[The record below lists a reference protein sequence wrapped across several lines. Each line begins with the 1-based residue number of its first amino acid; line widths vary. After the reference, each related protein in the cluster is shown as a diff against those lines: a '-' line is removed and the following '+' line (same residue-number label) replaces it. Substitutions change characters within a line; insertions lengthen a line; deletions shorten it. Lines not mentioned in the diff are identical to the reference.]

1 MSLSPFD
8 QAFIVLENAEAA
20 VIQLHGFSIFRS
32 NPPHWNWP
40 LLEEKRTTCPTAQA
54 YFKALEAYE
63 ILEKEYMELHQVSK

>member
-8 QAFIVLENAEAA
+8 QAFIVLENAETA
-20 VIQLHGFSIFRS
+20 VIQLHGISIFRS

-40 LLEEKRTTCPTAQA
+40 DLEKKSKTCPTVQA

-63 ILEKEYMELHQVSK
+63 ILEKEYMKLHHASK